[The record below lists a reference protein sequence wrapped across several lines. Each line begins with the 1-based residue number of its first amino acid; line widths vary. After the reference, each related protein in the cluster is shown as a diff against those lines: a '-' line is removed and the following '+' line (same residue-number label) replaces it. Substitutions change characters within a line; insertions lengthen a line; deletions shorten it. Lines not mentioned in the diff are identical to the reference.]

1 MGFLDALLPF
11 RKQEDYEDSQFEY
24 EDYLEDDGEDFAEEP
39 YVPIKPV
46 AAKPQS
52 ASRAMPEPY
61 RSSRSARPDSHSADS
76 SFVPY
81 IGTTTGKIVIA
92 HPTTFDDAG
101 DIADQ
106 LRGHCAVIVNLD
118 KVDTDQGQRLIDF
131 INGVVHALNGTIEHI
146 SNKNF
151 VAAPPAMEISDHIRE
166 QLKSSGV
173 MPNFARN
180 VSKVAR
186 AK

>member
-1 MGFLDALLPF
+1 MGFLDAILPF
-11 RKQEDYEDSQFEY
+11 RKQEEFEDLNYDQEEY
-24 EDYLEDDGEDFAEEP
+24 LDEEEDFGEQP
-39 YVPIKPV
+39 YMPMKP
-46 AAKPQS
+46 AAPKYQS
-52 ASRAMPEPY
+52 ANRATPEPY
-61 RSSRSARPDSHSADS
+61 RSSKASRDNSADNG
-76 SFVPY
+76 FVPY
-81 IGTTTGKIVIA
+81 IGTPQSRIVIA

-106 LRGHCAVIVNLD
+106 LREHCAVIVNLD
-118 KVDTDQGQRLIDF
+118 KVDTEQGQRLIDF

-151 VAAPPAMEISDHIRE
+151 VAAPPAMIISDHIRE
-166 QLKSSGV
+166 QLKSNGI

-180 VSKVAR
+180 TGKMAR